1 MEAGVVRGTGRA
13 FVHRMRLLL
22 IAGFLVLAACSGGE
36 SHETTKT
43 TDTTV
48 TPTRATDTTVV
59 QKNTEVSV
67 DTVKK
72 THHKKP

>member
-1 MEAGVVRGTGRA
+1 MGPA
-13 FVHRMRLLL
+13 FVGGMRLLA
-22 IAGFLVLAACSGGE
+22 IAGLLVLAACTGGE

-48 TPTRATDTTVV
+48 TPARVTDTTVV
-59 QKNTEVSV
+59 QKKADVTT

-72 THHKKP
+72 THNKKP

>member
-1 MEAGVVRGTGRA
+1 
-13 FVHRMRLLL
+13 MRLLIL
-22 IAGFLVLAACSGGE
+22 AGLLVGTACSVGE
-36 SHETTKT
+36 SRSTKT

-59 QKNTEVSV
+59 EKKVDVNV

-72 THHKKP
+72 THNKKH